1 MQALAIQL
9 QHKHINMTNFMED
22 NCNCFRNVT
31 EAVTDSMK
39 LRDDYKESV
48 PLPIKTCYFAEEF
61 SKSRGICL
69 CNSAYS
75 VNIHD
80 QKL

>member
-1 MQALAIQL
+1 MQTLAIQL
-9 QHKHINMTNFMED
+9 QHKHIDKTNFMEG
-22 NCNCFRNVT
+22 NYNCFRNVT

-48 PLPIKTCYFAEEF
+48 PLPIKICYLAEEL

-69 CNSAYS
+69 FGI
-75 VNIHD
+75 VTI
-80 QKL
+80 L